1 MFYYK
6 RKRQHYY
13 YYYKTIKDRI
23 IRDIRALFE
32 KEDDYYIPIRIG
44 NIWNNNYVEYESNR
58 DKNKNLS
65 LKEYLS
71 EIKPYLGD
79 IIINLQKSST
89 WKVQLT
95 IAINFISS
103 KDDDEEQVMHS
114 NSDNIEFLIYY
125 NANDVVDEH
134 FFNSIQL
141 LF

>member
-6 RKRQHYY
+6 RKRQHY

-23 IRDIRALFE
+23 IRDIGALFE

-44 NIWNNNYVEYESNR
+44 NIWNNNYIEYESNS

-89 WKVQLT
+89 WKVRLT

>member
-44 NIWNNNYVEYESNR
+44 NIWNNNYIEYESNS

-79 IIINLQKSST
+79 IIINLQKSGT

-114 NSDNIEFLIYY
+114 NSDDIEFLIYY

-134 FFNSIQL
+134 FFNSVQL

>member
-6 RKRQHYY
+6 RKRQHY

-23 IRDIRALFE
+23 IRDIGALFE

-44 NIWNNNYVEYESNR
+44 NIWNNNYIEYESNS